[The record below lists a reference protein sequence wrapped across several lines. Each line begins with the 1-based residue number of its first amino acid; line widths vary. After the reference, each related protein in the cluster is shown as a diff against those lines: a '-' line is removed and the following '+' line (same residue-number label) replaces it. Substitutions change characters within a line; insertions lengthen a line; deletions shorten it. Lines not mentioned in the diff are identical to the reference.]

1 MADFVPKNSKDIGD
15 ANAANKAEEYK
26 SFTPIQQTIKS
37 QSISDKDSDKAEFR
51 NMQAKELESTQPAET
66 GSLKNIQVPA
76 DSSDNSEKDTNST
89 EHSVNVNVIRDGDK
103 ITQILVECKCGEI
116 IPLDCIY

>member
-1 MADFVPKNSKDIGD
+1 MADFIPKISKDIGD

-37 QSISDKDSDKAEFR
+37 QSISDKDSGKAEFR
-51 NMQAKELESTQPAET
+51 KIQAKELQSTQPAET

-76 DSSDNSEKDTNST
+76 DNSDDAEKDTNST
-89 EHSVNVNVIRDGDK
+89 EHSANVNVIRDGDK
-103 ITQILVECKCGEI
+103 ITQILVECKCGET